1 MGRVHSPFWETVVV
15 AHVVHAVLPGQRLK
29 LAVVVGHADR
39 ADVVALRK
47 QELERHPAVLAKAL
61 GVCVDVHALGDMGRA
76 GRKKLGHAG
85 HLDQAEAA
93 GANVVDAFEVA
104 EGRDLYPGV
113 GGGIQNGC
121 ALLGADLLA
130 IDGEGL
136 GGHGVYEASLFWAG
150 AAPAVT
156 AGSPFGSLRRSSRYS
171 SRKNLSVLTT
181 GLGAFWPRPH
191 KLVFRTMSQ
200 SSSSVERSP
209 AVASRCTILSS
220 RRCICTVPARQGTH
234 LPHDSSMQNSMK
246 YLATRSEEHTS
257 ELQSPC
263 NLVCRLLLAKTKQT
277 TAQKRATPRLVPW
290 IRRAPGRSP
299 PAAAPPHRAPL
310 FFLMIRRPPRST
322 LFPYTTL
329 FRS

>member
-1 MGRVHSPFWETVVV
+1 
-15 AHVVHAVLPGQRLK
+15 
-29 LAVVVGHADR
+29 
-39 ADVVALRK
+39 
-47 QELERHPAVLAKAL
+47 
-61 GVCVDVHALGDMGRA
+61 
-76 GRKKLGHAG
+76 
-85 HLDQAEAA
+85 
-93 GANVVDAFEVA
+93 
-104 EGRDLYPGV
+104 YPGV

-121 ALLGADLLA
+121 AVLGADLLA

-200 SSSSVERSP
+200 SSSSVERWP

-246 YLATRSEEHTS
+246 YLATSGMRVDSSITIMPPEPMIEPRRVSDSYSPGGSISWGGMHPPDAPPVCTALIFAPSGAPPPISSTICLRGVPIGTS
-257 ELQSPC
+257 IRPVLAILPASANTFVP
-263 NLVCRLLLAKTKQT
+263 LLLPVPMAAYQSAPLRMIGGMFARVSTLLISVGQPQRPLSAGKGG
-277 TAQKRATPRLVPW
+277 RGRGGPRLPSIEAMRVVS
-290 IRRAPGRSP
+290 SP
-299 PAAAPPHRAPL
+299 Q
-310 FFLMIRRPPRST
+310 T
-322 LFPYTTL
+322 
-329 FRS
+329 